1 MRLLVIAVAFAIAA
15 APSASAQTGA
25 PSAQAL
31 YVERRALLETDAQ
44 CSLFSPNIRAALQ
57 AGAGQAA
64 GALLRSGWTRARL
77 NELEHAAVSAA
88 RTRACGDPR
97 SASAARA
104 AEAGF
109 TSWVRTYAMNF
120 RGAERLWT
128 ARRSA
133 DVNGWRLSQPI
144 AAPIAATFGVREHE
158 GAQQLALV
166 MPLAAGEGAPSSVQ
180 LVMRDPARASTE
192 MLDLRGRTASGL
204 AAGLPPPGAVHGY
217 FANSRRVEANREAPN
232 QAVFTFPEAAFQ
244 SLLRLDPRE
253 TAELRLET
261 EGQAQRILIEVGDLA
276 AARAFLAISAES

>member
-1 MRLLVIAVAFAIAA
+1 MRLLLIAAALSIAA

-25 PSAQAL
+25 LGAQAL

-44 CSLFSPNIRAALQ
+44 CSLFSANIRAALQ
-57 AGAGQAA
+57 AGSGQAA

-88 RTRACGDPR
+88 RARACGDPR

-109 TSWVRTYAMNF
+109 ASWVRTYAMNF

-144 AAPIAATFGVREHE
+144 GAPIAAIFGVREHE
-158 GAQQLALV
+158 GAQQLSLV
-166 MPLAAGEGAPSSVQ
+166 MPLAPGDSAPASVQ
-180 LVMRDPARASTE
+180 LVMRNPARASTD

-204 AAGLPPPGAVHGY
+204 AAGLPAPGAARGY
-217 FANSRRVEANREAPN
+217 FANSRRVEAIRGAPS
-232 QAVFTFPEAAFQ
+232 QAVFTFPETAFQ

-253 TAELRLET
+253 TAELRLESAGRT
-261 EGQAQRILIEVGDLA
+261 QRILIEVGDIA